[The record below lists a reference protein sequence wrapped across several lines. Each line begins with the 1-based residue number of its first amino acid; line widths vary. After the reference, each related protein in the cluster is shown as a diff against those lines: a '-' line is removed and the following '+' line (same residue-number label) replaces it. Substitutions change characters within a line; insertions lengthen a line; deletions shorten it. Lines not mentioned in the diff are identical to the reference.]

1 MRLKFF
7 KKFFL
12 TTAAII
18 FASLILI
25 TSLLCFFVSN
35 FLIKEKQKT
44 TSENCTAVVQAI
56 SYMSNSEIKSE
67 NTVNMFRAVSN
78 VTDSILFIT
87 DPNGQV
93 LLCSCENFRFGNSCK
108 HSQNRVGVAVMEQA
122 LGNGYSGSG
131 TLSDIFEDIH
141 YTTGMAV
148 KNSNGDLVGAVFSSI
163 PNKNVRVFFET
174 ILRLFFLSAL
184 LPLLIMFFAEYY
196 VSYRYTRP
204 LRLMVEAANSMAEG
218 DFSKRIPVTG
228 NDEIS
233 ELATAFNQMTD
244 SLTQLEGTRRRF
256 VANVSHE
263 LKTPMTTIGGFI
275 DGIIDGT
282 IGPDRQPYYLGIVSS
297 EVKRLTRLIHSMLS
311 LSKLESGEM
320 KINKTRFNLNEL
332 LCDIVISQEQRIEER
347 SLNIKGLDADNPL
360 TVSADRDLIY
370 QVIYNLVDNA
380 IKFTN
385 EGGELCF
392 VTLPEPNGV
401 RLTVR
406 NTGAGIEAKDIPF
419 VFERFY
425 KGDRS
430 RSAVKESTGLG
441 LYIAHTIVGIH
452 GGTIQVRSEVDR
464 FTEFE
469 VFLPQTEEPPAEA
482 LKANSKNER
491 GSKNG

>member
-25 TSLLCFFVSN
+25 TSFLCFFVSN

-56 SYMSNSEIKSE
+56 SYMSTGEIKSE

-78 VTDSILFIT
+78 VTDSVLLIT
-87 DPNGQV
+87 DLNGQV
-93 LLCSCENFRFGNSCK
+93 LLCSCENFRSGKVCK
-108 HSQNRVGVAVMEQA
+108 HSQNRVSVSIMEQA
-122 LGNGYSGSG
+122 LNEGYSGSG
-131 TLSDIFEDIH
+131 TLSDVFEDIH

-163 PNKNVRVFFET
+163 SNQNVRVLFVT
-174 ILRLFFLSAL
+174 ILRLFLLSAV
-184 LPLLIMFFAEYY
+184 LPLLSMFFAEYY
-196 VSYRYTRP
+196 VSYRYTHP
-204 LRLMVEAANSMAEG
+204 LRLMVEASNSMAKG

-233 ELATAFNQMTD
+233 ELATAFNQMSD

-275 DGIIDGT
+275 DGMIDGT
-282 IGPDRQPYYLGIVSS
+282 IGPERQPYYLGIVSS

-320 KINKTRFNLNEL
+320 KIKKTQFNLNEL

-347 SLNIKGLDADNPL
+347 KLKIEGLNIDNPL
-360 TVSADRDLIY
+360 TISADRDLIY
-370 QVIYNLVDNA
+370 QVLYNLVDNA

-385 EGGELCF
+385 EGGELRF
-392 VTLPEPNGV
+392 GIQLEPSGV

-406 NTGAGIEAKDIPF
+406 NTGAGIEPKDIPF
-419 VFERFY
+419 IFERFY

-441 LYIAHTIVGIH
+441 LYIAHTIVQIH

-469 VFLPQTEEPPAEA
+469 VFLPQTEEPTEET
-482 LKANSKNER
+482 LKINSKNKR